1 MNIVATLH
9 GAKADVP
16 VYSTLSQ
23 KWVTLPH
30 IVGALGRSAHT
41 LDMTFRRHEEHF
53 KKGME
58 TDLVQLET
66 VTRGLQWVRVF
77 SIRGAIKLMRY
88 THTPEADRMMEMLI
102 DYLEGKASGQPRRQL
117 SAPAPS
123 VSTDARHLLRSVA
136 EWPDVPDS
144 VRTRLLEVADTGKGV
159 SRFPELTTLAEKRL
173 EASLGAA
180 PFMAA
185 INEIDRQG
193 VAMGISR
200 DALKTEMQLLKRLRT
215 QPELPLENGEIA

>member
-9 GAKADVP
+9 VGKSDVP
-16 VYSTLSQ
+16 VYLTHGQ
-23 KWVTLPH
+23 RWVTLGH
-30 IVGALGRSAHT
+30 IVQALGRSKNTLHHT
-41 LDMTFRRHEEHF
+41 IYQNRDRFQE
-53 KKGME
+53 GVDISME
-58 TDLVQLET
+58 LMDTD
-66 VTRGLQWVRVF
+66 TRGLQWTRVL
-77 SIRGAIKLMRY
+77 SPRGAFKLMRF
-88 THTPEADRMMEMLI
+88 TRTPEADQLMEELL
-102 DYLEGKASGQPRRQL
+102 DYMEGKSSGRARLRTQPR
-117 SAPAPS
+117 P
-123 VSTDARHLLRSVA
+123 VSTDARHALRSVA
-136 EWPDVPDS
+136 EWPDMPEP
-144 VRTRLLEVADTGKGV
+144 VRARLLEAADTGVGV